1 MNINVETLKGQVK
14 AYRERVA
21 EAREQ
26 WERNVAAAE
35 SDFIEENGDKA
46 SWIEEWRDYRDRLT
60 NELRRTNPN
69 FLEIKV
75 PRALPPTFH
84 RGRWRRNYDN
94 RRSWDNASHGYGPPP
109 TVDMEVESLSA
120 FLDTV
125 DDVTISTSALSSAG
139 FRNFKNLYQS
149 LGVMA

>member
-14 AYRERVA
+14 AYRDRVA
-21 EAREQ
+21 EARER
-26 WERNVAAAE
+26 WESNVAAAE
-35 SDFIEENGDKA
+35 SDFIEKHGDKA
-46 SWIEEWRDYRDRLT
+46 AWIEEWRDYRDRLT
-60 NELRRTNPN
+60 NELRRANPN
-69 FLEIKV
+69 FLEVKV
-75 PRALPPTFH
+75 PRTSPPSFH

-94 RRSWDNASHGYGPPP
+94 RRTWDQASHGYGPPP

-139 FRNFKNLYQS
+139 FRNFKNLYQA
-149 LGVMA
+149 LGGTA